1 MSDDFYKI
9 NCMRG
14 DDFDT
19 WKWKKKYNL
28 WIIIEV
34 PAIVI
39 LSNQGLQYSDDISN
53 TIKYK
58 LEGTAK
64 LECRTIWVLI
74 NGWFW

>member
-9 NCMRG
+9 SYMRS
-14 DDFDT
+14 DDLDT

-34 PAIVI
+34 PVIVI

-53 TIKYK
+53 TIRY
-58 LEGTAK
+58 
-64 LECRTIWVLI
+64 
-74 NGWFW
+74 